1 MGMDILMTGPDLIAD
16 TLEDM
21 EAAVKTV
28 EPGSDM
34 AKSLA
39 VQLDELENRIVCMS
53 ADLRGDQA

>member
-1 MGMDILMTGPDLIAD
+1 MTGPDLIAH

-39 VQLDELENRIVCMS
+39 VQLDELENRIVCMG
-53 ADLRGDQA
+53 ADLRGDQV